1 MLEVSLV
8 SDMLHDI
15 FKQNDYHPYPH
26 FKFMHNVTF
35 VFRSPGV
42 MGGLIV
48 AVYYCDSTF
57 SIIFDSMKTES
68 L

>member
-1 MLEVSLV
+1 MLEVNLV
-8 SDMLHDI
+8 SDTLHDI

-35 VFRSPGV
+35 VLRSPGV

-48 AVYYCDSTF
+48 AITVTAHF
-57 SIIFDSMKTES
+57 QLFLISMKNES